1 MDRDKVETDLWMI
14 EDAVFKMDHLL
25 KDTLKLSRVGRVV
38 NPPEEVYFG
47 DIVEGALKELSDKT
61 RSKNVRII
69 LPESWPSVRVDRL
82 RIEEVLKNLVENG
95 IKYMGEERNP
105 EIEMG
110 WREAGGET
118 VFFVR
123 DNGIGIEREE
133 LDKVFDLFYK
143 LNPES
148 EGSGVGLAIVKR
160 IIEVHGGRI
169 WAEPGEEKGTTFLF
183 TLPRAGR

>member
-1 MDRDKVETDLWMI
+1 M
-14 EDAVFKMDHLL
+14 
-25 KDTLKLSRVGRVV
+25 
-38 NPPEEVYFG
+38 
-47 DIVEGALKELSDKT
+47 
-61 RSKNVRII
+61 
-69 LPESWPSVRVDRL
+69 
-82 RIEEVLKNLVENG
+82 LKNLVENG